1 MDGDATFKPVLH
13 LVFAPIA
20 SEWLAPSVRQ
30 QLGMKVIPEN
40 GLVLEEL
47 VSKNTQKRQEDQPTV
62 GHVHSTSGAADV
74 SGHVLFVGLLVLSSH
89 TISAKNNPC
98 QSDLLSF

>member
-1 MDGDATFKPVLH
+1 MAQMDGDATFKPVLH

-30 QLGMKVIPEN
+30 QLGMKVIPES
-40 GLVLEEL
+40 GLMLEEF

-62 GHVHSTSGAADV
+62 GHVHSTRCRNV
-74 SGHVLFVGLLVLSSH
+74 SLFFVPNGGTDKPLNTLVSLL
-89 TISAKNNPC
+89 KMWPN
-98 QSDLLSF
+98 